1 MCGTVLSRLVVL
13 FPICVGLTCGV
24 AAAQKPTKQEAAA
37 IAASP
42 ADAASSVGV
51 QGLDDLDTDFILSTQ
66 PFLLSNYDT
75 DQFLRA
81 FINKRTGK
89 SVFQVY
95 VWLSYNGNPK
105 ELSSVNYETP
115 SGPVTASL
123 IRIDTTSNGCGRW
136 NCGWR
141 EDVAF
146 EVPEA
151 LLRTISKNAVGGTGA
166 SWQYKLSG
174 KYGGEPIRQ
183 MLKTEIAGLLLK
195 ADEVRQSNHLPV
207 PPQ

>member
-1 MCGTVLSRLVVL
+1 MGVTVPSKASALLAISLALS
-13 FPICVGLTCGV
+13 CGV
-24 AAAQKPTKQEAAA
+24 AAAQKPTKREAAA
-37 IAASP
+37 IAATP
-42 ADAASSVGV
+42 AEVAEAVGV

-105 ELSSVNYETP
+105 ELRSVNYETP
-115 SGPVTASL
+115 SGPMTAGL

-146 EVPEA
+146 EVPES
-151 LLRTISKNAVGGTGA
+151 LLRTISKDAAGGTDA

-174 KYGGEPIRQ
+174 KYGGEPIRR

-195 ADEVRQSNHLPV
+195 ADEVRRSNHLPV